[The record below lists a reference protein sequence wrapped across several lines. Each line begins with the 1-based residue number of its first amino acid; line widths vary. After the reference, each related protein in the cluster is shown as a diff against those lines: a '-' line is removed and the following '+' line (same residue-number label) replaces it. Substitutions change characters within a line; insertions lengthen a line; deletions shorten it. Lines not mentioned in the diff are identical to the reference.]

1 MTELF
6 AIPIIITCIFSSSFS
21 DVTIIVSDV
30 KGSFYSEV
38 LSFDI
43 SNNNITPE
51 NEEEEQN

>member
-6 AIPIIITCIFSSSFS
+6 AIPIIITCIFSSFFS

-51 NEEEEQN
+51 NEEEN